1 MKKIHPYVKKLTRVL
16 IVLTQEMEILKTEQL
31 LHFHLHSFKQIK
43 NFFLQ
48 QAQSPKICIEKQAEG
63 T

>member
-31 LHFHLHSFKQIK
+31 LHFHLHSFKQIN
-43 NFFLQ
+43 NFFS
-48 QAQSPKICIEKQAEG
+48 ATGPKPKNMH
-63 T
+63 